1 MHHDRSAVHQSAF
14 DSGRRIH
21 LSAVFIPR
29 LFIISIQILKSTW
42 SSYHLFYYLHSVV
55 MLLFWLPGVLFGL
68 MDFHWIEFHST
79 PGRCIIW
86 WNQISLQS
94 TFLLHSLYNEM
105 QKQGHCFLIACNTRG
120 VFIHNQIAYA
130 NCSETSWS
138 NTNDEWCLVNLE
150 SDDCQVT
157 HFVGCFL
164 RGNCHHLCH
173 FHLLTS
179 PAFDLCTTLTA
190 ALLATLLFLFTANDV
205 LYGLALC
212 GLGRLYRDKSQWNLA
227 TLH

>member
-1 MHHDRSAVHQSAF
+1 
-14 DSGRRIH
+14 
-21 LSAVFIPR
+21 
-29 LFIISIQILKSTW
+29 
-42 SSYHLFYYLHSVV
+42 

-190 ALLATLLFLFTANDV
+190 ALLATLLFYLRPTTCFMV
-205 LYGLALC
+205 LHFVVLADCIETSLNETWQRC
-212 GLGRLYRDKSQWNLA
+212 IKPLILRYFVKFINFWQSLEVCLGKVHTIKSFRWFLMNFASCLSEI
-227 TLH
+227 